1 MNKTMLRIVAIAMIV
16 SIVALS
22 GCVGDKEP
30 AEVEPTPEVTPAETP
45 DEATPAETPDE
56 ATPAETVTP
65 AEPKEADAGALFTPS
80 IIKDLPSAEAPTG
93 CDDIEQ
99 RVLRMYDQNGDG
111 FIDDTWMQDASID
124 VEFLRITLKEYN
136 QVKYAYE
143 HNCPVEPRPAE
154 PAEPAE

>member
-30 AEVEPTPEVTPAETP
+30 AEVEPTP
-45 DEATPAETPDE
+45 DEATPVETSDE
-56 ATPAETVTP
+56 ATPVDTSDEATPVETVTP
-65 AEPKEADAGALFTPS
+65 AEPKEADAGELFTPS
-80 IIKDLPSAEAPTG
+80 IIRDLPPAEAPTG
-93 CDDIEQ
+93 CDDLEQ

-111 FIDDTWMQDASID
+111 FIDDTWMQAASID
-124 VEFLRITLKEYN
+124 LEYLRITLKEYN

-154 PAEPAE
+154 